1 MSTLKLTCGTQLVPK
16 RGRKVPPL
24 AVRMNHRNDRC
35 VTAYGPAGVITLV
48 TYSDLRRNYK
58 VAS

>member
-1 MSTLKLTCGTQLVPK
+1 MSATNLTCGTQLVPK

-35 VTAYGPAGVITLV
+35 VTAYGPGGSIAVV

-58 VAS
+58 LA